1 MWIMQ
6 AYLDYAAATPMNEE
20 VLAAQMPYFTELF
33 YNPSASYSRAREIKS
48 RMNAAKDALAHV
60 LGTKRDSLVM
70 VAGATEAN
78 NLICASVDGEI
89 ITSAIEHESILQCAK
104 THPHK
109 LLQPTREGII
119 TPEALREALNPRT
132 ELVTIELANGEIGA
146 IQPIRALAKVID
158 DERTRRLKEGNLTP
172 LIFHTDASQAAESV
186 SLNISSL
193 GVDAMTLSAA
203 KIYGPKQVGL
213 LYTSNR
219 VHVRPLVLGGG
230 QEANLRSGTE
240 NVAGTI
246 AFAKALEL
254 ACAYRTSPEEQK
266 IHALRDFMQREL
278 IARFPW
284 AYVAGPKKDK
294 LRLPHTLHIS
304 FPGIEA
310 RRLIILL
317 EEQGVYAATG
327 SACAASKMRISH
339 VLQALGLD
347 EYISQGSLRFTLGR
361 PTTKEEITYAI
372 ACIERAVTEEMN
384 RMHLTAQDIEQHLHN
399 LSQDQS

>member
-1 MWIMQ
+1 MQ
-6 AYLDYAAATPMNEE
+6 AYLDYAAATPMDKE
-20 VLAAQMPYFTELF
+20 VFAAQVPYFTELF
-33 YNPSASYSRAREIKS
+33 YNPSASYTCGREIKS
-48 RMNAAKDALAHV
+48 RMNEAKDTLAH
-60 LGTKRDSLVM
+60 LIGTKRDALVM

-78 NLICASVDGEI
+78 NLICASTDAEI
-89 ITSAIEHESILQCAK
+89 ITSAIEHESILQCVK

-109 LLQPTREGII
+109 LLTPTHEGII
-119 TPEALREALNPRT
+119 TPEVLRQALSANT

-158 DERTRRLKEGNLTP
+158 EERTRRLRQGNMRP

-213 LYTSNR
+213 LYASSR
-219 VHVRPLVLGGG
+219 VRLRPLVLGGG
-230 QEANLRSGTE
+230 QEGNLRSGTE

-254 ACAYRTSPEEQK
+254 ACAYRTSLEEKK
-266 IHALRDFMQREL
+266 IHALRDFMQKEL
-278 IARFPW
+278 LARFPW

-294 LRLPHTLHIS
+294 LRLPHSLHIS

-372 ACIERAVTEEMN
+372 SCIEQAVTQEMK
-384 RMHLTAQDIEQHLHN
+384 RLHLTGESIEHKLSHLGQDN
-399 LSQDQS
+399 S